1 MSDKESGKKGS
12 SNADAETEAK
22 PGRGM
27 RSLQTWQRLAAAR
40 EAARTD
46 DNARAQLETDPAAF
60 FQQFGVAGLA
70 PEEGMTDLERRL
82 GALNA
87 FEAEQGMAL
96 QYGAR
101 RGVAAVA
108 VFWAGVIAVN
118 AVKAANVAWHANAAA
133 NFNANANANW
143 NANFNYNWNAA
154 AGV

>member
-1 MSDKESGKKGS
+1 MSEKDSGKKNAG
-12 SNADAETEAK
+12 SNADADVK
-22 PGRGM
+22 PGRGL

-40 EAARTD
+40 EAARSD
-46 DNARAQLETDPAAF
+46 DNARAQLETDPTAF

-82 GALNA
+82 GALNP

-118 AVKAANVAWHANAAA
+118 AAKAANVAWHFNAAA
-133 NFNANANANW
+133 NFNANANANA